1 MTSEIRVLIADDS
14 FVVRSGLRN
23 FVGSLPEMRVV
34 GEAASG
40 REAISVATETTP
52 DVVLMDLR
60 MRDGDGIA
68 ATREIGAAVPSARTI
83 IVSWSDEPEH
93 VRDAYAAGA
102 RGYLVHGRFGASQ
115 LASAL
120 RAVAKGTDLLGPAV
134 EKPTA
139 APHGA
144 APTEA
149 RLTGREAEILALV
162 RRGRRNREIAAQLG
176 IEEKTVKNHLNSI
189 YSKLDLSG
197 RIEAMA
203 GPPLAED
210 EPL

>member
-23 FVGSLPEMRVV
+23 FVESLPEMRVV

-40 REAISVATETTP
+40 REAVSVASETRP

-68 ATREIGAAVPSARTI
+68 ATREIGAALPDTRTL

-102 RGYLVHGRFGASQ
+102 RGYLVHGRFGAAQ
-115 LASAL
+115 LEHAI
-120 RAVAKGTDLLGPAV
+120 RATAGGTDLLGPEV
-134 EKPTA
+134 EGERP
-139 APHGA
+139 PGA
-144 APTEA
+144 QAEKA
-149 RLTGREAEILALV
+149 RLTARETEILALV

-189 YSKLDLSG
+189 YSKLDLAG

-203 GPPLAED
+203 PPPTPDTKGP
-210 EPL
+210 